1 MIAQEHVHLK
11 EVAIVS
17 LHTSPLPALTEEIAV
32 TAIRE
37 FFGDKPFVFFGTG
50 MSCALDTRFGMPSLK
65 DELAANVFPDPQ
77 DSEQVQQWNMV
88 MESLQKGYDLET
100 ALNNV
105 ASATLLQNIMSATG
119 RIISSIDREYALQ
132 ISNCDV
138 KWPATA
144 FFKRLVDTLPE
155 SDRVLHVLTP
165 NYDTLFEHACDSVGI
180 LYTSGFFGGLERQ
193 IDWSAVNRSMLQIQK
208 VTRGRRLENNYQNR
222 NHVRLYKV
230 HGSLN
235 LFFHR
240 NTVVENNAWMWDA
253 PDFSDRVM
261 ITPGLSKHEMLQ
273 NYRQELLKPADDAI
287 DKSHRFLF
295 IGYGFNDSHLEAYI
309 KQKLIT
315 QACKGLIVTR
325 DSNPRIESL
334 LQQAQNLWLVCK
346 TQEDSFE
353 GTRIFNKQYADWLV
367 LPTRRFWDIE
377 TFTTEILGV

>member
-1 MIAQEHVHLK
+1 MHRK
-11 EVAIVS
+11 EVDIVS
-17 LHTSPLPALTEEIAV
+17 LHTPLLPSLTEEIAV

-37 FFGDKPFVFFGTG
+37 FFRDRPFVFFGTG
-50 MSCALDTRFGMPSLK
+50 MSCALDSRFGMPSLK
-65 DELAANVFPDPQ
+65 DELPVNVSLDPQ
-77 DSEQVQQWNMV
+77 DSEQVRQWNMV
-88 MESLQKGYDLET
+88 LKSLQNGDDLET
-100 ALNNV
+100 ALDNV
-105 ASATLLQNIMSATG
+105 ADSKLLQKIMSATG
-119 RIISSIDREYALQ
+119 RIISRIDREYALR
-132 ISNCDV
+132 IANSEV

-144 FFKRLVDTLPE
+144 LLKRLVDTLPE
-155 SDRVLHVLTP
+155 NDRMLHVLTP

-193 IDWSAVNRSMLQIQK
+193 VNWSAVNKSMLQGQK
-208 VTRGRRLENNYQNR
+208 VIRGRRLENSYKHR
-222 NHVRLYKV
+222 SHVRLYKV

-240 NTVVENNAWMWDA
+240 NTVVENNAWMWNA

-273 NYRQELLKPADDAI
+273 NYRQELLKPADEAI
-287 DKSHRFLF
+287 DKAHRFLF
-295 IGYGFNDSHLEAYI
+295 LGYGFNDSHLETYM

-346 TQEDSFE
+346 TQEDNVD
-353 GTRIFNKQYADWLV
+353 GTRIFNKQFGDWLV
-367 LPTRRFWDIE
+367 LPTKRLWDIE
-377 TFTTEILGV
+377 TFTTEIIGV